1 MIILKDDDLL
11 HVDSSADILEHY
23 GVKGM
28 KWGKHRT
35 NMKKVRQEQNTR
47 IKKLKS
53 NKKTS
58 LKNIRKENL
67 DNDEMLAT
75 KSRGK
80 NKPSY
85 ENLYSHASK
94 RVELV
99 NKRTN
104 DELAYKTAKLDKRF
118 EIKKQR
124 YIDKYST
131 TNDVKG
137 LNDKGIRK
145 FDKAASKYARGGTKN
160 LSKQLKKSERRLFAP
175 YETEVY
181 WSEYGSFVGEKSNP
195 LLKRKKRK

>member
-11 HVDSSADILEHY
+11 HVDSSTDILEHY

-28 KWGKHRT
+28 KWGKHRA
-35 NMKKVRQEQNTR
+35 NMKKVRQEQNAR

-67 DNDEMLAT
+67 DNDEMLAA

-80 NKPSY
+80 NNPSY
-85 ENLYSHASK
+85 ENLDSHARK

-99 NKRTN
+99 KKRAN
-104 DELAYKTAKLDKRF
+104 DELAYETAKLDKRF

-145 FDKAASKYARGGTKN
+145 FDKAASKYAGGGTKN

-175 YETEVY
+175 FETQAY
-181 WSEYGSFVGEKSNP
+181 SNGYGAVVTEKYNP
-195 LLKRKKRK
+195 LLKRN